1 MRPGG
6 IISQARVW
14 RGVVAPLGKAW
25 QRRRL
30 GRPLA
35 AGLVLVLIGGAVT
48 TARSLLE
55 LGDGTATGTAR
66 GWPTAVAGSLAE
78 PAFSP
83 VLVLPGAGESVRDHD
98 LEAALARLKAGAFG
112 VTFEALPAEPGTA
125 DAAPEARFAP
135 VVLID
140 ASLPPLRL
148 DIMGLGVTRRGGGG
162 GPLPEPAP

>member
-25 QRRRL
+25 RCWGL

-35 AGLVLVLIGGAVT
+35 AGLVIVLIGGAVT

-83 VLVLPGAGESVRDHD
+83 VLVLSGPGESARDRD

-140 ASLPPLRL
+140 AALPPLRL
-148 DIMGLGVTRRGGGG
+148 DIMGLGVARQSG